1 MAEKITKTSQNL
13 QNDNLEKLRKVFPNF
28 VKDGQVDFDA
38 LKKFF
43 TDEEI
48 LAGEEKYGLN
58 WAGKSNA
65 FKLIRTP
72 ATGTLTPQ
80 EKESKNFNETQNLFI
95 EGDNLEV
102 LKLLQ
107 KKYRE
112 QIKMIYIDPP
122 YNTGKDFIYKDNF
135 KENIS
140 DYYERSGQ
148 SENGIKLTTNL
159 ESNGR
164 YHSDW
169 LTMMYPRLFLARNL
183 LKDDGVIFVSIDDNE
198 VANLRLIM
206 DEIFGEENFVGQLI
220 WKNKK
225 GGGNDARFIAIEHEY
240 ILMYAKSTDILEKLF
255 HAYSEEYIQRYK
267 NEDEKGKFFWDTF
280 HRKTGKQYYPVICPD
295 GTVLEKDDHGNP
307 ISWLR
312 SEKRFKSDLEEGEI
326 RIMKVSDAWSVQFKQ
341 RMPEGKKPRSL
352 IYDFGTTSDGSN
364 EIFELFKTHIFSNP
378 KPTLLLRHLIDIST
392 SEKDII
398 LDFFAG
404 SGTTAH
410 AVMDLNAEDGG
421 NRKWIC
427 VQIPEE
433 TAEDSEVRKAGYENI
448 AQISR
453 ERIRRA
459 GSAVAKAMADKEGD
473 IGFKAFSLE
482 KSNYRQ
488 WNELTEQDDAEKLK
502 AQMKLFLE
510 KPLVDGFEEKSVV
523 YEILVKEGFDLN
535 AGVQQEKNDDL
546 QIWSVKDADKKMTAS
561 FAEKISKEQVE
572 KLGLGEND
580 IFVCLDSALDD
591 TIKVNIMRNLIVK
604 VI

>member
-1 MAEKITKTSQNL
+1 
-13 QNDNLEKLRKVFPNF
+13 
-28 VKDGQVDFDA
+28 
-38 LKKFF
+38 
-43 TDEEI
+43 
-48 LAGEEKYGLN
+48 
-58 WAGKSNA
+58 
-65 FKLIRTP
+65 
-72 ATGTLTPQ
+72 
-80 EKESKNFNETQNLFI
+80 
-95 EGDNLEV
+95 
-102 LKLLQ
+102 
-107 KKYRE
+107 
-112 QIKMIYIDPP
+112 
-122 YNTGKDFIYKDNF
+122 
-135 KENIS
+135 
-140 DYYERSGQ
+140 
-148 SENGIKLTTNL
+148 
-159 ESNGR
+159 
-164 YHSDW
+164 
-169 LTMMYPRLFLARNL
+169 
-183 LKDDGVIFVSIDDNE
+183 
-198 VANLRLIM
+198 
-206 DEIFGEENFVGQLI
+206 
-220 WKNKK
+220 
-225 GGGNDARFIAIEHEY
+225 
-240 ILMYAKSTDILEKLF
+240 MYAKSTDILEKLF

>member
-1 MAEKITKTSQNL
+1 M
-13 QNDNLEKLRKVFPNF
+13 
-28 VKDGQVDFDA
+28 
-38 LKKFF
+38 
-43 TDEEI
+43 
-48 LAGEEKYGLN
+48 
-58 WAGKSNA
+58 
-65 FKLIRTP
+65 
-72 ATGTLTPQ
+72 
-80 EKESKNFNETQNLFI
+80 
-95 EGDNLEV
+95 
-102 LKLLQ
+102 
-107 KKYRE
+107 
-112 QIKMIYIDPP
+112 
-122 YNTGKDFIYKDNF
+122 
-135 KENIS
+135 
-140 DYYERSGQ
+140 
-148 SENGIKLTTNL
+148 
-159 ESNGR
+159 
-164 YHSDW
+164 
-169 LTMMYPRLFLARNL
+169 
-183 LKDDGVIFVSIDDNE
+183 
-198 VANLRLIM
+198 
-206 DEIFGEENFVGQLI
+206 
-220 WKNKK
+220 
-225 GGGNDARFIAIEHEY
+225 
-240 ILMYAKSTDILEKLF
+240 
-255 HAYSEEYIQRYK
+255 
-267 NEDEKGKFFWDTF
+267 
-280 HRKTGKQYYPVICPD
+280 
-295 GTVLEKDDHGNP
+295 
-307 ISWLR
+307 
-312 SEKRFKSDLEEGEI
+312 
-326 RIMKVSDAWSVQFKQ
+326 
-341 RMPEGKKPRSL
+341 
-352 IYDFGTTSDGSN
+352 
-364 EIFELFKTHIFSNP
+364 
-378 KPTLLLRHLIDIST
+378 
-392 SEKDII
+392 
-398 LDFFAG
+398 DFFAG